1 MTVIV
6 RDMDVIVGDI
16 EMRPAPLSDKCGEL
30 LCFIRTDDANGDI
43 DTRAMF
49 VEAKAGI
56 FKSLLSSSSSE
67 LMTMAVALES
77 CGDDGRESSSTVV
90 RSMVCMT

>member
-1 MTVIV
+1 MAVIV

-16 EMRPAPLSDKCGEL
+16 EMRPAPPSDKCGEL
-30 LCFIRTDDANGDI
+30 LCFITTADANGDI
-43 DTRAMF
+43 ETRAMF
-49 VEAKAGI
+49 GEDGI
-56 FKSLLSSSSSE
+56 FLDESISSSSSSE

>member
-16 EMRPAPLSDKCGEL
+16 EMRPAPPSDKCGEL

-43 DTRAMF
+43 ETRAMF
-49 VEAKAGI
+49 AGI
-56 FKSLLSSSSSE
+56 FKSLSSSSSSE